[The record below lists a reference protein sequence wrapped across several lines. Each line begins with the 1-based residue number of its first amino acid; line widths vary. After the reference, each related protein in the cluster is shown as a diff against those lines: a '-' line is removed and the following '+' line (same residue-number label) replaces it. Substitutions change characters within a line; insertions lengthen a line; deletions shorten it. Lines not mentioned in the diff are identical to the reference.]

1 MSAPLIEIRQ
11 LTKAY
16 HIGLQTQQVLKGI
29 DLKVERGELMSV
41 MGQSG
46 SGKSTLMSIL
56 GLLDRQ
62 DAGDYLFEGVNVKD
76 FDSDTLASIRNREI
90 GFVFQA
96 FFLLPRMTA
105 VENVALPLMY
115 RGIDKDTMGEQAMA
129 MLEKVSMAEWANHKP
144 NEMSGGQQQR
154 VAIARA
160 LIGKPSLVLADEP
173 TGALDP
179 RIGNEILDLFIET
192 NEAEGATLIII
203 THDPEV
209 AKRCRRQV
217 NMVDGHLQ
225 EGQG

>member
-1 MSAPLIEIRQ
+1 MSTPLIDVRQ

-16 HIGLQTQQVLKGI
+16 HIGEQTQQVLKGI
-29 DLKVERGELMSV
+29 NLKVERGELMSV

-46 SGKSTLMSIL
+46 SGKSTLMNIL

-62 DAGDYLFEGVNVKD
+62 DAGDYLFEGVDVKD
-76 FDSDTLASIRNREI
+76 FDNDTLASIRNREI

-115 RGIDKDTMGEQAMA
+115 RGVDKDAMHEQAMA
-129 MLEKVSMAEWANHKP
+129 MLEKVSMSDWANHKP

-160 LIGKPSLVLADEP
+160 LVGKPSLV
-173 TGALDP
+173 
-179 RIGNEILDLFIET
+179 
-192 NEAEGATLIII
+192 
-203 THDPEV
+203 
-209 AKRCRRQV
+209 
-217 NMVDGHLQ
+217 
-225 EGQG
+225 